1 MAAEPGRAGAMAEV
15 AERLKSKGDLV
26 LTNHGKPVAMLVP
39 VSECGEIQELRRPCT
54 VRFPR
59 PAQRG

>member
-1 MAAEPGRAGAMAEV
+1 MAEV